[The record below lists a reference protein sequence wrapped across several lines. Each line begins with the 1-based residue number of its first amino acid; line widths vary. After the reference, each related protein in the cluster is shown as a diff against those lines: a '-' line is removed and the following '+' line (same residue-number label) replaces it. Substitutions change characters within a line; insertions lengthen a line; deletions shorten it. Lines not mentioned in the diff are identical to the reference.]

1 MNTNINN
8 NNNGFKTQHLR
19 IADILAA
26 DDDEG
31 GEYFVR
37 DLGMECWLPRG
48 VVARWLAAVWRR
60 RRKNKERSVV
70 NVVQPRKT
78 EEEEENQPLRT
89 RGSVD
94 GLEGRPGSSFSPS
107 ESEAFLFALLFDYCI
122 CGCFIKCFLNK
133 MGFLY

>member
-8 NNNGFKTQHLR
+8 NNNGFKNQHLR

-78 EEEEENQPLRT
+78 EEEENQRLRT

-107 ESEAFLFALLFDYCI
+107 ESEAFLFALLFDY
-122 CGCFIKCFLNK
+122 
-133 MGFLY
+133 

>member
-8 NNNGFKTQHLR
+8 NNNGFKNQQLR

-60 RRKNKERSVV
+60 RRKNKERPVV

-78 EEEEENQPLRT
+78 EGEENQRLRT

-107 ESEAFLFALLFDYCI
+107 ESEAFYLL
-122 CGCFIKCFLNK
+122 CFLIIEFVVVSLNVS
-133 MGFLY
+133 